1 MVKELKAREY
11 KRFEDIKQV
20 KKDGTE
26 FWSARELAP
35 ALEYTKWENFQN
47 VIKRAMIACENSGH
61 SVGDD
66 FPEVRKI
73 VDAGIASKPVKDY
86 ELTRYACYLIVQN
99 GDPRKEVIALGQTY
113 FAIQTYRQEVADHFN
128 ELDEDRRR
136 LVVRGDIKQWN
147 QMLAETAHNAGVITN
162 EEFSIFQNAGYMG
175 LYGGLDV
182 DDIHKRK
189 NLEVGQ
195 KILDYMGSTELIANL
210 FRISQTEEKLRK
222 DGVDNAKTATSV
234 HYSVGKEVRGAIEK
248 IGGTMP
254 EDLPT
259 PEKSIHEIEK
269 EQMARLKAKAKAGK
283 LMLDE

>member
-11 KRFEDIKQV
+11 KRFEDIKQIRA
-20 KKDGTE
+20 DGTE

-61 SVGDD
+61 SVEDD

-73 VDAGIASKPVKDY
+73 VDAGITSKPVKDY

-147 QMLAETAHNAGVITN
+147 QMLAETAHSAGVITN
-162 EEFSIFQNAGYMG
+162 EEFAIFQNAGYMG

-222 DGVDNAKTATSV
+222 DEVDNAKTATSI
-234 HYSVGKEVRGAIEK
+234 HYSVGKEVRSAIEK

-259 PEKSIHEIEK
+259 PEKSIQEIEK

>member
-1 MVKELKAREY
+1 MKELKAREY
-11 KRFEDIKQV
+11 KRFEDIK
-20 KKDGTE
+20 KIRADGTE

-61 SVGDD
+61 SVEDD

-73 VDAGIASKPVKDY
+73 VVAGITSKTVKDY

-162 EEFSIFQNAGYMG
+162 EEFAIFRNAGYMG

-222 DGVDNAKTATSV
+222 DEVDNAKTATSI
-234 HYSVGKEVRGAIEK
+234 HYSVGKEVRSAIEK

-259 PEKSIHEIEK
+259 PEKSIQEIEK